1 MAKVNNLMNGWETKV
16 LCIATTRIASQVGI
30 ISVIT
35 VTYHLASVPLGTA
48 EIPILPT
55 ESTCTRLNLLLL
67 IPRVFHLGWIQRNQL
82 SSPYYQYI
90 TLMRPNK
97 AETAVYDSFI
107 LCWMT
112 VVAINGH
119 HE

>member
-1 MAKVNNLMNGWETKV
+1 MNGWETKV

-55 ESTCTRLNLLLL
+55 ESTVTPLTDVYYRLNLLLL